1 MCAQMYSTE
10 GEASPRGPPYTTS
23 LSTAT
28 LTAQPNS
35 ALHPVY
41 RVLDTSGKV
50 IDPSQE
56 PQVLASTLPL
66 CLYSFMISLL
76 YCVLVTIRDLLLV
89 LVDIL
94 RHACVLVCSQLS
106 KESLVKM
113 YQQMVTLSIMD
124 QHLYKA
130 QRMVKSTVI
139 IL

>member
-56 PQVLASTLPL
+56 PQVLAST
-66 CLYSFMISLL
+66 CLYSFSLL
-76 YCVLVTIRDLLLV
+76 YCVLVTIRNLLLV
-89 LVDIL
+89 HVLVDLLKTCMCTGLFTAEQGITGEDVPTDGDPVNHGPASL
-94 RHACVLVCSQLS
+94 QSTENGKKQL
-106 KESLVKM
+106 
-113 YQQMVTLSIMD
+113 
-124 QHLYKA
+124 
-130 QRMVKSTVI
+130 
-139 IL
+139 